1 MQKLEQLPPY
11 SLLPRLNLT
20 ASFSLLYPFFPQSEQ
35 CRRMRSR
42 GCSWHHLCLS
52 FLHTLFLC
60 SSAGALPWQSFKNF
74 SNRSPSHKLQFFKN
88 CFSMGPLHAVW
99 STRNRPI
106 QCGLP
111 RAAVPT
117 RKSAPVEDLV
127 HSLQFPLG
135 QIHVFWHGVLHR
147 QHCGYSPE
155 VLHGL
160 QGDNL
165 IHHDYRGISAL
176 VPGAH
181 LPPSF
186 TLVSAKLLLRYF
198 SLLLTLLCS
207 ILLFLNTF
215 SLRCHHLGCALQWGY
230 SSNLK
235 LVAIWHR
242 AGSGLYSY
250 SPTLPPPH
258 LQY

>member
-42 GCSWHHLCLS
+42 GCSWHFTFASLS
-52 FLHTLFLC
+52 STHS
-60 SSAGALPWQSFKNF
+60 SSAPVLGLSHGIQSFKNF
-74 SNRSPSHKLQFFKN
+74 SNWSPSHKLQFFKN

-106 QCGLP
+106 QCGPP

-117 RKSAPVEDLV
+117 RKSAPVEGLA

-160 QGDNL
+160 QRDNL

-176 VPGAH
+176 VP

-186 TLVSAKLLLRYF
+186 TLVSAELLLRYF